1 MSNRG
6 TNHTISLVLGVIF
19 LSYIPCIVMGMH
31 ADSIFS
37 AYMKK
42 AKEFAIRNPHEKVYL
57 QFDNTGYFAG
67 DTIWFKA
74 YTVISETNKFSSIS
88 RPLYVEL
95 IDQAG
100 QTKEKQIIRLSNGE
114 GEGQFIL
121 PSNIISGYYEI
132 RAYTRW
138 MLQFSK
144 DEYFSKTFPIY
155 KMSNKLNEE
164 RSITDLKLCES
175 MRIRPAME
183 EEVILSFYPE
193 GGHLIQGVESKV
205 AFKVES
211 KQDTDVKAN
220 VEIIS
225 GNGQKIAKVN
235 TIHNGM
241 GYFTY
246 KPTETTAKAK
256 LYYKNKIYN
265 FNLPE
270 ALQYGYAIHAKND
283 DRELKIITQC
293 NKHTPKDTLAVFISS
308 YGNPIIY
315 KTLYFDNTLKD
326 SMTVKKENL
335 PSGIAKISL
344 INTKGQIL
352 SERFVFSYPEELLNI
367 NIRGVKPI
375 YTPYSKIKFEFGVRN
390 TRNKPIQGKIPV
402 SIRDGLRSE
411 YSEYENNILTSLL
424 LTSSIKGYV
433 HEPGYYF
440 KDITSEKKNKLDL
453 LMMVQ
458 GWRKYENQTILQTDE
473 KEIMPAEKELVI
485 NGTVKSSIM
494 KKPLKNIRLSIALK
508 DETGF
513 LTGETLTDENGNFKV
528 PMELFAGNKEALIQT
543 RKQDKNRNT
552 DALIILDRNFAPN
565 IRRLVAPETNPT
577 WEDTENWKLQTEKFD
592 SIYLDSLSRLFGN
605 YILDEIIIKSKR
617 KDYITKIDEQ
627 GIDAYYDI
635 RRKVDELRDEG
646 KFVGTIPDF
655 LEMVN
660 PHFFWDRRD
669 NSYTYRQKKIIFL
682 LDGKILS
689 SIEQKMMMT
698 EIDGLESIYITHGSK
713 GISNDLINNSKITD
727 ISEAL
732 NTNESNSLKIS
743 TLDDITKYAFI
754 YLVSIPHKD
763 VLNNNESA
771 ATGTRHTTLQ
781 GYSNTY
787 EFYSPKYP
795 YKNLYMDRADTR
807 RTLLWK
813 PSAALDKDGRINI
826 ECYNNQ
832 YSTPIIIQAE
842 ILTENGEIGT
852 ITYTSIPEK

>member
-1 MSNRG
+1 
-6 TNHTISLVLGVIF
+6 
-19 LSYIPCIVMGMH
+19 
-31 ADSIFS
+31 
-37 AYMKK
+37 
-42 AKEFAIRNPHEKVYL
+42 
-57 QFDNTGYFAG
+57 
-67 DTIWFKA
+67 
-74 YTVISETNKFSSIS
+74 
-88 RPLYVEL
+88 
-95 IDQAG
+95 
-100 QTKEKQIIRLSNGE
+100 
-114 GEGQFIL
+114 
-121 PSNIISGYYEI
+121 
-132 RAYTRW
+132 
-138 MLQFSK
+138 
-144 DEYFSKTFPIY
+144 
-155 KMSNKLNEE
+155 
-164 RSITDLKLCES
+164 
-175 MRIRPAME
+175 
-183 EEVILSFYPE
+183 
-193 GGHLIQGVESKV
+193 
-205 AFKVES
+205 
-211 KQDTDVKAN
+211 
-220 VEIIS
+220 
-225 GNGQKIAKVN
+225 
-235 TIHNGM
+235 
-241 GYFTY
+241 
-246 KPTETTAKAK
+246 
-256 LYYKNKIYN
+256 
-265 FNLPE
+265 
-270 ALQYGYAIHAKND
+270 
-283 DRELKIITQC
+283 
-293 NKHTPKDTLAVFISS
+293 
-308 YGNPIIY
+308 
-315 KTLYFDNTLKD
+315 
-326 SMTVKKENL
+326 
-335 PSGIAKISL
+335 
-344 INTKGQIL
+344 
-352 SERFVFSYPEELLNI
+352 
-367 NIRGVKPI
+367 
-375 YTPYSKIKFEFGVRN
+375 
-390 TRNKPIQGKIPV
+390 
-402 SIRDGLRSE
+402 
-411 YSEYENNILTSLL
+411 
-424 LTSSIKGYV
+424 
-433 HEPGYYF
+433 
-440 KDITSEKKNKLDL
+440 
-453 LMMVQ
+453 
-458 GWRKYENQTILQTDE
+458 
-473 KEIMPAEKELVI
+473 MPAEKELVI

>member
-1 MSNRG
+1 M
-6 TNHTISLVLGVIF
+6 
-19 LSYIPCIVMGMH
+19 
-31 ADSIFS
+31 
-37 AYMKK
+37 
-42 AKEFAIRNPHEKVYL
+42 
-57 QFDNTGYFAG
+57 
-67 DTIWFKA
+67 
-74 YTVISETNKFSSIS
+74 
-88 RPLYVEL
+88 
-95 IDQAG
+95 
-100 QTKEKQIIRLSNGE
+100 
-114 GEGQFIL
+114 
-121 PSNIISGYYEI
+121 
-132 RAYTRW
+132 
-138 MLQFSK
+138 
-144 DEYFSKTFPIY
+144 
-155 KMSNKLNEE
+155 
-164 RSITDLKLCES
+164 
-175 MRIRPAME
+175 
-183 EEVILSFYPE
+183 
-193 GGHLIQGVESKV
+193 
-205 AFKVES
+205 
-211 KQDTDVKAN
+211 
-220 VEIIS
+220 
-225 GNGQKIAKVN
+225 
-235 TIHNGM
+235 
-241 GYFTY
+241 
-246 KPTETTAKAK
+246 
-256 LYYKNKIYN
+256 
-265 FNLPE
+265 
-270 ALQYGYAIHAKND
+270 
-283 DRELKIITQC
+283 
-293 NKHTPKDTLAVFISS
+293 
-308 YGNPIIY
+308 
-315 KTLYFDNTLKD
+315 
-326 SMTVKKENL
+326 
-335 PSGIAKISL
+335 
-344 INTKGQIL
+344 
-352 SERFVFSYPEELLNI
+352 
-367 NIRGVKPI
+367 
-375 YTPYSKIKFEFGVRN
+375 RN
-390 TRNKPIQGKIPV
+390 TRNKPIQGKISV

-543 RKQDKNRNT
+543 RKQNKNRNT

-605 YILDEIIIKSKR
+605 YILNEIIIKSKR

-732 NTNESNSLKIS
+732 NINESNSLKIS